1 MSARG
6 KKKAKQKSKA
16 GRSDKAMTVPVASA
30 GVALTISA
38 PAVTLFYQDMLLE
51 PSRTKWQYGEWH
63 ALIALDPV
71 AVQRDQERGKLMLLV
86 AAAHSHFGNGKE
98 AMAAARQAVEWG
110 CDRRLLAR
118 VLISAVSN
126 SLGRAA
132 ASLDDPSAGEHFQ
145 EAIRLV
151 EPRADVRLLGRTRQ
165 IRETARLGLL
175 PEAGRLIDADLT
187 EARAAPADHSA
198 RLTILDTELELLRG
212 EISVALTRSQIFRD
226 TPENLTPESPTAP
239 ADPAPPAAL
248 APSAGLASRSVSQ
261 LGQDLWVLE
270 KTRHKR
276 GGYFVDFGATDGVAL
291 NNTLLLET
299 EFGWTGLCA
308 EPNPKFFADLRRNRR
323 CIVSDACIG
332 PRSGDSVEFIFA
344 DVFGGIADYADA
356 DSHAAKRHAYRAE
369 GRVARLTTLSL
380 EDFLLTHGAP
390 HDIDYLSIDTE
401 GSEYD
406 ILAAFPFDRWRIRLI
421 TVEHNF
427 TPLRARIHA
436 LLSPLGYTRT
446 EAQWDDWY
454 ALAE

>member
-6 KKKAKQKSKA
+6 KKKKRQKLKTGHTDS
-16 GRSDKAMTVPVASA
+16 AMTVPAASV
-30 GVALTISA
+30 GTALNVSAIDA
-38 PAVTLFYQDMLLE
+38 PAATVFHQDLLLE
-51 PSRTKWQYGEWH
+51 PSRTKWQYGEWQ
-63 ALIALDPV
+63 ALTALDP
-71 AVQRDQERGKLMLLV
+71 AEIQHDQERGKLMLLV

-98 AMAAARQAVEWG
+98 AMAAAQQAVAWG

-126 SLGRAA
+126 SLGRVA
-132 ASLDDPSAGEHFQ
+132 ASLDDPSAAEHFQ

-151 EPRADVRLLGRTRQ
+151 EPKADVRLLGRTRQ

-187 EARAAPADHSA
+187 AARAAPADHSA
-198 RLTILDTELELLRG
+198 RLAILDSELELLRV
-212 EISVALTRSQIFRD
+212 EMSLALTRSQIFRD
-226 TPENLTPESPTAP
+226 TAESPESP
-239 ADPAPPAAL
+239 ADPAPAAL
-248 APSAGLASRSVSQ
+248 APAAALASRSVSQ

-270 KTRHKR
+270 KTQHKR
-276 GGYFVDFGATDGVAL
+276 GGYFVEFGATDGVAL

-308 EPNPKFFADLRRNRR
+308 EPNPKFLADLRRNRR

-332 PRSGDSVEFIFA
+332 PRTGDTVEFIFA
-344 DVFGGIADYADA
+344 DVYGGIAEYANA
-356 DSHAAKRHAYRAE
+356 DSHAAKRDAYRAE
-369 GRVARLTTLSL
+369 GKVARLTTISL
-380 EDFLLTHGAP
+380 EDFLLQHGAP
-390 HDIDYLSIDTE
+390 QDIDYLSIDTE

-406 ILAAFPFDRWRIRLI
+406 ILAGFPFDRWRIRLI

-436 LLSPLGYTRT
+436 LLSPLGYIRT
-446 EAQWDDWY
+446 EAQFDDWY
-454 ALAE
+454 ALAK

>member
-6 KKKAKQKSKA
+6 KKAKKKRQKLKTGHS
-16 GRSDKAMTVPVASA
+16 GSAMTVPVAPV
-30 GVALTISA
+30 GTVLNIPV
-38 PAVTLFYQDMLLE
+38 PAATVFHQDLLLE
-51 PSRTKWQYGEWH
+51 PSRTKWQYGEWQ
-63 ALIALDPV
+63 ALIALDP
-71 AVQRDQERGKLMLLV
+71 ADIQRDQERGKLMLLV

-98 AMAAARQAVEWG
+98 AMAAAQQAAAWG

-132 ASLDDPSAGEHFQ
+132 ASLDDPLAAEHFQ

-151 EPRADVRLLGRTRQ
+151 EPKADVRLLGRTRQ

-187 EARAAPADHSA
+187 ATRAAPADHSA
-198 RLTILDTELELLRG
+198 RLAILDSELELLRG

-226 TPENLTPESPTAP
+226 TPESPVSP
-239 ADPAPPAAL
+239 ADPAPAAL
-248 APSAGLASRSVSQ
+248 APAAALASRSVSQ

-270 KTRHKR
+270 KTQHKR
-276 GGYFVDFGATDGVAL
+276 GGYFVEFGATDGVAL

-332 PRSGDSVEFIFA
+332 PRSGDTVEFIFA
-344 DVFGGIADYADA
+344 DVYGGIADYADA
-356 DSHAAKRHAYRAE
+356 DSHAAKRQAYRAE
-369 GRVARLTTLSL
+369 GKLARLTTISL
-380 EDFLLTHGAP
+380 EDFLLQHGAP
-390 HDIDYLSIDTE
+390 QDIDYLSIDTE

-436 LLSPLGYTRT
+436 LLTSLGYIRT
-446 EAQWDDWY
+446 EAQFDDWY

>member
-1 MSARG
+1 MSARV
-6 KKKAKQKSKA
+6 KKRKKQKSKT
-16 GRSDKAMTVPVASA
+16 GRADRALTVTVASA
-30 GVALTISA
+30 G
-38 PAVTLFYQDMLLE
+38 PAQSSSVPVPATVFHQDVLLE
-51 PSRTKWQYGEWH
+51 PSRTKWQYGEWQ
-63 ALIALDPV
+63 ALIALDP
-71 AVQRDQERGKLMLLV
+71 AEIQRDRERGKLMLLV
-86 AAAHSHFGNGKE
+86 AAAHSHFGNGRE
-98 AMAAARQAVEWG
+98 AMAAAQQALAWG

-126 SLGRAA
+126 SLGRVA
-132 ASLDDPSAGEHFQ
+132 ASLDDPSATEHFQ
-145 EAIRLV
+145 DSIRLV
-151 EPRADVRLLGRTRQ
+151 EPKADVRLLGRTRQ

-187 EARAAPADHSA
+187 EARAAPADHTA
-198 RLTILDTELELLRG
+198 RLAILDSELELLRG

-226 TPENLTPESPTAP
+226 EPASMTSPAN
-239 ADPAPPAAL
+239 PAPPAAL
-248 APSAGLASRSVSQ
+248 ARRSVSQ

-276 GGYFVDFGATDGVAL
+276 GGYFIEFGATDGVAL

-332 PRSGDSVEFIFA
+332 PRSGDTVEFIFA
-344 DVFGGIADYADA
+344 DVYGGMADYANA
-356 DSHAAKRHAYRAE
+356 DSHAAKRNAYRAE
-369 GRVARLTTLSL
+369 GKLALLTTISL
-380 EDFLLTHGAP
+380 EDFLLKHAAP
-390 HDIDYLSIDTE
+390 QDIDYLSIDTE

-427 TPLRARIHA
+427 TPQRAQIHA
-436 LLSPLGYTRT
+436 LLSPLGYIRT
-446 EAQWDDWY
+446 EAEFDDWY
-454 ALAE
+454 ELPG